1 MKINELL
8 PPDAILPM
16 MQEKSLALY
25 SAIRAVE
32 RRQMKAVEGR
42 LRLARQRNSV
52 HYFHVTD
59 TSSEWGDY
67 LPMSETA
74 TIKSLVQKDYDSKAL
89 KELKRELLLVDEFID
104 AFHQERMDEIF
115 EKIGPERRAF
125 AEPLRLSDKVY
136 TERWLSVKYSGKP
149 FGADA
154 PKLFT
159 SRGEQ
164 VRSKSEVIIADALAR
179 LGVPYRY
186 EFPHQ
191 LKVRGDSRG
200 STRDY
205 DSCGDSNRRGVRAC
219 ARKGSRREQHS
230 AVFYP
235 DFTCLNVR
243 TRREII
249 WEHFGRMDDPEY
261 ATATA
266 GKFDSYADNGIF
278 PGESLVFT
286 METQERPL
294 SPATVEAIVEKYLL

>member
-186 EFPHQ
+186 EFPHE
-191 LKVRGDSRG
+191 LKVCKHG
-200 STRDY
+200 
-205 DSCGDSNRRGVRAC
+205 CVE
-219 ARKGSRREQHS
+219 RKGARGEKRASRRL
-230 AVFYP
+230 ATFYP
-235 DFTCLNVR
+235 DFTCLNLR
-243 TRREII
+243 TRREFI
-249 WEHFGRMDDPEY
+249 WEHFGLMSDAEY
-261 ATATA
+261 VASAIEKLET
-266 GKFDSYADNGIF
+266 YCDNGIF
-278 PGESLVFT
+278 PGDGLLIT

-294 SPATVEAIVEKYLL
+294 NPATAEAIAKKYLL